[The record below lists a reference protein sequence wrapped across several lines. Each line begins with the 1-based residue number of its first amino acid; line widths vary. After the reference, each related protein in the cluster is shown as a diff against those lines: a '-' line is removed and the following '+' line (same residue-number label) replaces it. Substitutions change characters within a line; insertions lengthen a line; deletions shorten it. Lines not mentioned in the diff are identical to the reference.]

1 MNAYENNNLVK
12 IKSRHFPQRFCKISN
27 TKLLFSAEIQQQQNK
42 KRNNILPRPNSIFRY
57 FTKALS

>member
-42 KRNNILPRPNSIFRY
+42 KGTTSFQDLILY
-57 FTKALS
+57 FDISQKL